1 MERGK
6 IMSIPNVLSKIV
18 KFIPKTEGSAA
29 RITLNKTQLNLLTA
43 RNQEAGKILQE
54 VLKGVKNPKIDVA
67 YKAKSN
73 YAIAG
78 MRLRDGNKVVGQ
90 GAVSLTNPGAADG
103 VIKYHVSAQNGER
116 LFARGFLD
124 AGKPVDTQNVAMA
137 MSRQNGMMGGKLK
150 IGETAGHEIQF
161 REQDLVD
168 LAKLTGED
176 KFLIEYTRGNRN
188 LQRSLDRS
196 MVDIRNTLRGNPT
209 ATAARAVPNNFHT
222 AAKFDEKLITELE
235 QLNKTDK
242 VAFTK
247 LKEELSKNGVQVYF
261 HPKTG
266 KLGVMEAA
274 NLDEV
279 AKKLKSINA

>member
-1 MERGK
+1 
-6 IMSIPNVLSKIV
+6 MSIPSVLSKIV
-18 KFIPKTEGSAA
+18 KFIPKAEGSTAK
-29 RITLNKTQLNLLTA
+29 ITLNKTQLNLLTA
-43 RNQEAGKILQE
+43 RNKEAGKILQE
-54 VLKGVKNPKIDVA
+54 VLKGVNNPKIDVA

-78 MRLRDGNKVVGQ
+78 IRLRDGNKVVGQ
-90 GAVSLTNPGAADG
+90 GAVSLTNPGNPGAADG

-124 AGKPVDTQNVAMA
+124 SGKPVDTQNIAMA
-137 MSRQNGMMGGKLK
+137 ISRQNGMVGSKLK
-150 IGETAGHEIQF
+150 IGEVTGHEIQF

-168 LAKLTGED
+168 LAKLTGGD
-176 KFLIEYTRGNRN
+176 GFLMKYTQFNRK
-188 LQRSLDRS
+188 LQSSLGRF
-196 MVDIRNTLRGNPT
+196 MVDSRNILGGNPA
-209 ATAARAVPNNFHT
+209 ATAARAVQNNSHT
-222 AAKFDEKLITELE
+222 VAKVDKKLITKLK

>member
-1 MERGK
+1 
-6 IMSIPNVLSKIV
+6 MSIPNVLSKIV

-29 RITLNKTQLNLLTA
+29 RITLSQKQLAEIST
-43 RNQEAGKILQE
+43 RDSEAGKILQE

-124 AGKPVDTQNVAMA
+124 SGKPVDTQNIAMA
-137 MSRQNGMMGGKLK
+137 MSRQNGMVGSKLK
-150 IGETAGHEIQF
+150 IGEVTGHEIQF

-168 LAKLTGED
+168 LAKLTGGD
-176 KFLIEYTRGNRN
+176 GFLMKYTQFNRK
-188 LQRSLDRS
+188 LQSSLGRF
-196 MVDIRNTLRGNPT
+196 MVDIRNALRGNPA
-209 ATAARAVPNNFHT
+209 ATVTRAVPNNFHT
-222 AAKFDEKLITELE
+222 AAKFDEKLITELNH
-235 QLNKTDK
+235 LNSTDK

-266 KLGVMEAA
+266 KLGVMDAA

-279 AKKLKSINA
+279 AKNLKSINA

>member
-1 MERGK
+1 
-6 IMSIPNVLSKIV
+6 MSIPSVLSKIV

-29 RITLNKTQLNLLTA
+29 RITLSQKQLAEIST
-43 RNQEAGKILQE
+43 RDSEAGKILQE

-103 VIKYHVSAQNGER
+103 VVKYHVSAQNGER

-124 AGKPVDTQNVAMA
+124 SGKPVDTQNIAMA
-137 MSRQNGMMGGKLK
+137 MSRQNGMVGSKLK
-150 IGETAGHEIQF
+150 IGEVTGHEIQF

-168 LAKLTGED
+168 LAKLTGGD
-176 KFLIEYTRGNRN
+176 GFLMKYTQSNRR
-188 LQRSLDRS
+188 LQSSLDRL
-196 MVDIRNTLRGNPT
+196 MVDIRNVLRGNPAAT
-209 ATAARAVPNNFHT
+209 ATRAVPNNFHT

-242 VAFTK
+242 VAFTN

-279 AKKLKSINA
+279 ANKLKSIELKSSKI

>member
-1 MERGK
+1 
-6 IMSIPNVLSKIV
+6 MSIPNVLSKIV

-43 RNQEAGKILQE
+43 RDKEAGKILQE
-54 VLKGVKNPKIDVA
+54 VLKGVNNPKIDVA

-78 MRLRDGNKVVGQ
+78 IRLRDGNKVVGQ

-150 IGETAGHEIQF
+150 IGETTGHEIQF

-168 LAKLTGED
+168 LAKLTGGD
-176 KFLIEYTRGNRN
+176 KFLMQYTKGNRS
-188 LQRSLDRS
+188 LQLSLDRF

-242 VAFTK
+242 VAFTN

>member
-1 MERGK
+1 
-6 IMSIPNVLSKIV
+6 MSIPNVLSKIV

-29 RITLNKTQLNLLTA
+29 RITLSQKQLAEIST
-43 RNQEAGKILQE
+43 RDSEAGKILQE
-54 VLKGVKNPKIDVA
+54 VLKGVNNPKIDVA

-78 MRLRDGNKVVGQ
+78 IRLRDGNKVVGQ

-124 AGKPVDTQNVAMA
+124 SGKPVDTQNIAMA
-137 MSRQNGMMGGKLK
+137 MSRQNGMVGSKLK
-150 IGETAGHEIQF
+150 IGEVTGHEIQF

-168 LAKLTGED
+168 LAKLTGGD
-176 KFLIEYTRGNRN
+176 GFLMKYTQFNRK
-188 LQRSLDRS
+188 LQSSLGRF
-196 MVDIRNTLRGNPT
+196 MVDIRNALRGNPAAT
-209 ATAARAVPNNFHT
+209 ATRAVPNNFHT
-222 AAKFDEKLITELE
+222 AAKFDEKLITELNH
-235 QLNKTDK
+235 LNSTDK

-279 AKKLKSINA
+279 ANKLKSIELKSSKI